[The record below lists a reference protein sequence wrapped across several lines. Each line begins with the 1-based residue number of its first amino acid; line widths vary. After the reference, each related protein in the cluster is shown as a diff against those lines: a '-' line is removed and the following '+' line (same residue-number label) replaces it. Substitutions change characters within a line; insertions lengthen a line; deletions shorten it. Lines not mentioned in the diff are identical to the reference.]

1 MNKKT
6 TKGILFV
13 SLSLALLGGACVS
26 SALYGQENSL
36 IEVRAEEEGDT
47 TSTTSEETNTS
58 TSTDTPTT
66 SDTSTNPDYWKELED
81 KIEELRDRQ
90 IFGTT
95 LGAIVGALVG
105 AVISLVPSLL
115 NRSNIKKAIEEVAL
129 TKRVV
134 DNNISLAKDIQSKFD
149 ITDENYNKV
158 IKYANDLSTALDK
171 TNAVL
176 NTLLEKY
183 EVLEQENNDLK
194 EILLQMASHS
204 KELVANGL
212 AEQLNKTY
220 SNK

>member
-6 TKGILFV
+6 TTGILFV

-36 IEVRAEEEGDT
+36 IEVRAEEGDI

-58 TSTDTPTT
+58 TTT

-183 EVLEQENNDLK
+183 EVLEQENKDLK

-212 AEQLNKTY
+212 AEQLNKSY
-220 SNK
+220 SNNNK

>member
-13 SLSLALLGGACVS
+13 SLSLALLGGACAS
-26 SALYGQENSL
+26 SALYEQGNSL
-36 IEVRAEEEGDT
+36 IEVRAEEGDT
-47 TSTTSEETNTS
+47 TSSTNEETNTS
-58 TSTDTPTT
+58 TSTDSTT
-66 SDTSTNPDYWKELED
+66 TNEPSTPDYWKELED

-95 LGAIVGALVG
+95 LGAIVGAIVG
-105 AVISLVPSLL
+105 AVLSLVPSLL

-158 IKYANDLSTALDK
+158 IKYANELSTALDK

-183 EVLEQENNDLK
+183 EVLEQENTDLK

-212 AEQLNKTY
+212 AEQLNKNY
-220 SNK
+220 SNNNK

>member
-36 IEVRAEEEGDT
+36 IEVQAEEEGNT
-47 TSTTSEETNTS
+47 TSSTSEETNTS
-58 TSTDTPTT
+58 TST

-194 EILLQMASHS
+194 EILLQMTSHS

>member
-1 MNKKT
+1 MNKKK
-6 TKGILFV
+6 KGILFV
-13 SLSLALLGGACVS
+13 SLALLGGACVS
-26 SALYGQENSL
+26 SALIQHDNLL
-36 IEVRAEEEGDT
+36 IVYAEDDT

-58 TSTDTPTT
+58 TSATT
-66 SDTSTNPDYWKELED
+66 SEDTSNPDYWKELED

-171 TNAVL
+171 TNEVL

-183 EVLEQENNDLK
+183 EVLEQENKDLK

-212 AEQLNKTY
+212 AEQLNKSY
-220 SNK
+220 SKK

>member
-6 TKGILFV
+6 TTGILFV

-36 IEVRAEEEGDT
+36 IEVRAEEGDI

-58 TSTDTPTT
+58 TDTTSST

-149 ITDENYNKV
+149 ITDGNYNKV

-183 EVLEQENNDLK
+183 EVLEQENKDLK

-212 AEQLNKTY
+212 AEQLNKSY
-220 SNK
+220 SNNSK